1 MDRAAFKRVAQHLRF
16 VPADDHRIRK
26 IFAKGEGER
35 TADQS
40 CANDCDAAEGGGHGL
55 GDGPAD
61 GGSDDA
67 QLGHEFF
74 KLIEEERLR
83 AVGKRVLRI
92 VVHFE
97 EQAVG
102 ACGNRGARHGRNLV
116 ANSGAVRRDR
126 PKSGGAKVS

>member
-1 MDRAAFKRVAQHLRF
+1 MDRAAFERVAQHLRL

-26 IFAKGEGER
+26 MFAKGEGER
-35 TADQS
+35 AADQS
-40 CANDCDAAEGGGHGL
+40 GANDCDAAEGGGHGS

-83 AVGKRVLRI
+83 AVGKRVLGI

-102 ACGNRGARHGRNLV
+102 AG
-116 ANSGAVRRDR
+116 RDR
-126 PKSGGAKVS
+126 RRAPWEEPCREFRCRATDRPQSGGAKVS